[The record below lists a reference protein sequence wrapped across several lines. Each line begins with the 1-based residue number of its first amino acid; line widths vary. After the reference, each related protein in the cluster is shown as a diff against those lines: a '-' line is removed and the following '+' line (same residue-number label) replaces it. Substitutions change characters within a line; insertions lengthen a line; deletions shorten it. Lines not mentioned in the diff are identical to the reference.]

1 MEEKS
6 IVLQTPRL
14 TLRRMTPEDF
24 DALCTILQDERVM
37 YAYDGAFADAQVEQ
51 WLANQLR
58 RYREEQVGLW
68 LVELRESGEVIGQ
81 CGLTWQ
87 QIPDRRVLEV
97 GYLFRYDFWHQG

>member
-37 YAYDGAFADAQVEQ
+37 YAYEGAFDDAQVEQ

-58 RYREEQVGLW
+58 ATGRNKW
-68 LVELRESGEVIGQ
+68 A
-81 CGLTWQ
+81 CGWWSCGKAA
-87 QIPDRRVLEV
+87 R
-97 GYLFRYDFWHQG
+97 